1 MEGRKVLNKTVL
13 KMNGTILLDNYLK
26 KRSHHQLNTVI
37 RWIVFFQTHFCI
49 EWKFFSPVT
58 PEEKRF
64 NYIKLEKKLKEFIT
78 FIMSTVEMLNHP
90 LELVYLKNSVTIRWT
105 YLTE

>member
-26 KRSHHQLNTVI
+26 KKSHHQLNTVI

-49 EWKFFSPVT
+49 EWKFLSPVT

-64 NYIKLEKKLKEFIT
+64 NYSQTWKEI
-78 FIMSTVEMLNHP
+78 ER
-90 LELVYLKNSVTIRWT
+90 VYYFHHEHSWNA
-105 YLTE
+105 